1 MDKHTARGLSM
12 GFFITGI
19 VLLLFKSVLAPAQTT
34 AEEPV
39 MSQET
44 IEVFL
49 KANNLMVISE
59 EDYEAMKN
67 GQADESATAEQPT
80 EEKKESESKVE
91 EKEEEKQEEKK
102 EEEKKEEEKKEDDK
116 PVKHKIKITSGMVSP
131 DVAKM
136 LKEKGLIKDEA
147 KFVRAVESK
156 NAAKYVQIGEHEL
169 TTGMSHNE
177 IIQVI
182 TKGRAQ

>member
-102 EEEKKEEEKKEDDK
+102 EEEKKEDDK